1 MNKLGSNG
9 SSVMVGRKVAVG
21 GGVRV
26 GNFGVTPGS
35 NVADISVG
43 PSVFS
48 ANGSRVAVDV
58 GKRVTVGATV
68 SVGPA
73 VAGVRKDRSAGKA
86 EHPVMMMASRIDNVF
101 FMVPQKFYWD
111 YCINCIRFDGIVF
124 SFRFCSLANSPL
136 HFGPG
141 S

>member
-1 MNKLGSNG
+1 
-9 SSVMVGRKVAVG
+9 MVGRNVAVG

-35 NVADISVG
+35 KVAGISVG
-43 PSVFS
+43 PSVFN

-68 SVGPA
+68 SMGPA
-73 VAGVRKDRSAGKA
+73 VAGVRKERSTGKA

-124 SFRFCSLANSPL
+124 PFRFCILAETRFKLDFGSDSP
-136 HFGPG
+136 
-141 S
+141 